1 MVEFRKWQKRY
12 AQEKIAV
19 RRIQRWWR
27 DLQRRGK
34 TGHVATQEKTS
45 DGEGEGG
52 KGGGEE
58 WMREEGEEEIL
69 NLPQQDV

>member
-27 DLQRRGK
+27 NLPRRGE
-34 TGHVATQEKTS
+34 TGPQEKTS

-52 KGGGEE
+52 RGGVEG
-58 WMREEGEEEIL
+58 WMREEEGEGESL